1 MTDTIS
7 TLELNPEEEYQ
18 DDLLFTNIDKE
29 CAHLFK
35 LKAAIMAAIVI
46 QKYVRGLHTR
56 KKAVYDKGLEV
67 KKITLKDIYDLIKSD
82 IDKKDDILF
91 DILSNIE
98 TLKHDMDEL
107 KLNMALIRIEVQN
120 KTENNNTSDN
130 LMRFM
135 NSNIQ
140 HHQSDNSNESDEDN
154 HRYGFNPYEDDSG
167 DDGRFMNH
175 RFLTSHPEEEMYS
188 HREEEM

>member
-1 MTDTIS
+1 MTSYRKLD
-7 TLELNPEEEYQ
+7 NEY
-18 DDLLFTNIDKE
+18 
-29 CAHLFK
+29 AHLFK
-35 LKAAIMAAIVI
+35 LKADIMAAIVI

-56 KKAVYDKGLEV
+56 KKAAYDKGLEA
-67 KKITLKDIYDLIKSD
+67 KKITLKDIYDLIESD
-82 IDKKDDILF
+82 IHKKD

-120 KTENNNTSDN
+120 KTENNTSDN
-130 LMRFM
+130 FIRFM

-140 HHQSDNSNESDEDN
+140 DHQSDNSNESDEDN
-154 HRYGFNPYEDDSG
+154 SYGFNPYEDDSG
-167 DDGRFMNH
+167 NDDRFMNH
-175 RFLTSHPEEEMYS
+175 RFLTSRREEEMYSHPEEEMYSHPEEEMYSHPEEEMYS